1 MSISR
6 KYLLFLCHK
15 ACVADFWENGR
26 LVEGNCSEAF
36 IVGVG
41 GATVRVPLL
50 ADVDF
55 ALFSSCR
62 ISSFYLLSLFIFSW
76 SSSLYGQLEI
86 KCPVL
91 PRLKQVC
98 FPHGLV
104 PLFLRPFNDRLNLLM
119 ISVISSSFRP
129 VASICATLLVVSSF
143 VALKAT
149 TCGLMEEI
157 FPLEKSSTYLAYMAI
172 I

>member
-1 MSISR
+1 VSISR

-15 ACVADFWENGR
+15 ACVVDFGKTEDLLKVIVARPSSSESEELQSESHSLPMWTLPFFL
-26 LVEGNCSEAF
+26 LVEF
-36 IVGVG
+36 
-41 GATVRVPLL
+41 
-50 ADVDF
+50 
-55 ALFSSCR
+55 
-62 ISSFYLLSLFIFSW
+62 LLSTCFPFLSFSW

-86 KCPVL
+86 KWPVL
-91 PRLKQVC
+91 PHLKQVC
-98 FPHGLV
+98 FPLGLV
-104 PLFLRPFNDRLNLLM
+104 SLFLRPFNDCLNLLM

-149 TCGLMEEI
+149 TCGSVEEI